1 MRKFEK
7 ISYEQFKKDIIDD
20 KELYNNYNLPKRST
34 INSAG
39 YDFESLF
46 DFIIKPGESKLI
58 ATGVKVQM
66 NENETLLMVERS
78 TQGFKYN
85 IRMCN
90 QLGIID
96 QDYYNN
102 QKNEGHIYIKL
113 YNEGNIDYAVKKGDK
128 IVQGIFINFLTVD
141 DEEQIEKERECWSY
155 LK

>member
-7 ISYEQFKKDIIDD
+7 ISYEQFKKDIGED
-20 KELYNNYNLPKRST
+20 KELYNSYNLPKRST

-46 DFIIKPGESKLI
+46 DFIIKPGNSKLI

-66 NENETLLMVERS
+66 NVGETLLMVERS

-102 QKNEGHIYIKL
+102 KKNEGHIYIKL
-113 YNEGNIDYAVKKGDK
+113 YNEGSCDYIVKKGDK
-128 IVQGIFINFLTVD
+128 IVQGIFIKFLTVD
-141 DEEQIEKERECWSY
+141 DEQQNEKERECWSY